1 MRKSTSKG
9 KILLSTLGF
18 TLLLSPSAWCETT
31 EKLPG
36 DMKIGWENV
45 KQDIIRRDL
54 TYLTSDQMAGRL
66 AATPG
71 DEKAIQWLV
80 EQFKDAGLKPGNGDS
95 YLQTFNVIQ
104 YHADSKN
111 TALQL
116 QRDGKTITLKKP
128 EIFTDFPN
136 DVDISGGVVFAGY
149 GITAP
154 GLHYDDYKDIDVKG
168 KFVMVF
174 EHEPQELDATSI
186 FNGTGNTPY
195 ATARIK
201 ALNAQ
206 QHGAIGVL
214 IAPEPNRKHPSN
226 AERRARIGGSTAR
239 AKDALPEMVLEN
251 DELQIPIVVLSDKAA
266 KAVGG
271 SLKMSELQSAIDR
284 DLKPQSQ
291 PIPDAAVTV
300 RERMK
305 AKKITTT
312 SNVVGLL
319 EGSDPSLKAETIIV
333 SAHHDHDGSLGKQIW
348 HGADDNGSGT
358 IGVVATARAM
368 AANAGAD
375 GGLQPKRSIL
385 FSVFA
390 AEERGL
396 LGAYYMAGHPLRALD
411 TTRAMINFDMI
422 GRDEKQSKQTKGLID
437 IPKDTHN
444 RLNLIGAR
452 FSPDYDKLVKQ
463 ENKYVGLTLD
473 DRFDSEHAL
482 NVFFRSDQFP
492 FVLNEVPAFWWFT
505 GFHPDYH
512 QTTDTADKID
522 YPKMQKIIRLAYL
535 SAYQFAN
542 TDTPPKFILHP
553 KPGA

>member
-9 KILLSTLGF
+9 KILLSALGF
-18 TLLLSPSAWCETT
+18 TLLLSPSAWCATT
-31 EKLPG
+31 DPIPADVKT
-36 DMKIGWENV
+36 GWENV
-45 KQDIIRRDL
+45 KQDVIRRDL

-71 DEKAIQWLV
+71 DEKATQWLV
-80 EQFKDAGLKPGNGDS
+80 EQFKQAGLKPGNGSS

-104 YHADSKN
+104 YHADSEN
-111 TALQL
+111 TALTIQHPD
-116 QRDGKTITLKKP
+116 QSITLKKP
-128 EIFTDFPN
+128 DIFTDFPLN
-136 DVDISGGVVFAGY
+136 VELSGY

-154 GLHYDDYKDIDVKG
+154 GLNYDDYQNIDVKG
-168 KFVMVF
+168 KFVLVF

-239 AKDALPEMVLEN
+239 KKNSLPEMVLES
-251 DELQIPIVVLSDKAA
+251 DELQIPVVVLSDKAA
-266 KAVGG
+266 KKVAG
-271 SLKMSELQSAIDR
+271 SLALEALQAAIDK
-284 DLKPQSQ
+284 DLQPRSQ
-291 PIPDAAVTV
+291 IITDTAVTLK
-300 RERMK
+300 ERMK
-305 AKKITTT
+305 DRKIKTT

-319 EGSDPSLKAETIIV
+319 EGSDESWKDQTIMV

-358 IGVVATARAM
+358 IGVVAVARAM
-368 AANAGAD
+368 AANSGAH
-375 GGLQPKRSIL
+375 GGLRPRRSIL
-385 FSVFA
+385 FTVFA

-396 LGAYYMAGHPLRALD
+396 LGAYYMASRPLRSLD
-411 TTRAMINFDMI
+411 TTYAMINFDMI
-422 GRDEKQSKQTKGLID
+422 GRDEKPSKQTDGLID

-444 RLNLIGAR
+444 RLNLIGAH
-452 FSPDYDKLVKQ
+452 FSPGYDRVVKEQ
-463 ENKYVGLTLD
+463 NKYVGLTLD